1 MSAGRAPGLPR
12 RPAGTA
18 EGDDTATPI
27 PALCLIADR
36 PTLGAAYILAALP
49 EVLAAVATPVLIID
63 RDGRGPGEARE
74 RLAHLHALRA
84 ICAVHGA
91 LLVVSGRVDLA
102 LAAQAHGVH
111 LPERGLPAGEV
122 RGAWPELLVGRSCHD
137 REGLLAAQAAG
148 ADYALLSPVAAPHS
162 KPLAGRALGIDGFAG
177 AVRGLALPVLALG
190 GVGPALAGPL
200 RASGAAGLATL
211 GGVLGAAQPA
221 REARRWVEAWRA
233 GRS

>member
-1 MSAGRAPGLPR
+1 MSAGRAPDLPR
-12 RPAGTA
+12 RPAG
-18 EGDDTATPI
+18 DDTATRI
-27 PALCLIADR
+27 PALCLVADR
-36 PTLGAAYILAALP
+36 PTLGASHILAALP
-49 EVLAAVATPVLIID
+49 EVLAAVAAPVLIID
-63 RDGRGPGEARE
+63 RGPGEARE

-84 ICAVHGA
+84 ICGAHGA

-102 LAAQAHGVH
+102 LAAEAHGVH
-111 LPERGLPAGEV
+111 LPERGLPAEEV

-177 AVRGLALPVLALG
+177 AVRGLTLPVLALG
-190 GVGPALAGPL
+190 GIGPALAGPL
-200 RASGAAGLATL
+200 RACGAAGLAAL

-233 GRS
+233 GPS